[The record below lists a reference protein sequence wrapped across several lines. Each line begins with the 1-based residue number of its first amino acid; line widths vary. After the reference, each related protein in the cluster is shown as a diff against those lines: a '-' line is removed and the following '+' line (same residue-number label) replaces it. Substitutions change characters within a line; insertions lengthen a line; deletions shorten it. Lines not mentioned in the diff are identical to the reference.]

1 MKLFNKSKKKKLYYL
16 RRDNIDL
23 FLLQKAFYLILW
35 YAGLVIDEDTY
46 NALPP
51 DCKELFIKQ
60 EEDNAPEE
68 RNKQE
73 SDK

>member
-1 MKLFNKSKKKKLYYL
+1 MKLLGKRKKQNLYYL

-35 YAGLVIDEDTY
+35 YAGLVIDENTY

-51 DCKELFIKQ
+51 DCQQLFIKQ
-60 EEDNAPEE
+60 EQENASKE
-68 RNKQE
+68 RVKQK
-73 SDK
+73 SN